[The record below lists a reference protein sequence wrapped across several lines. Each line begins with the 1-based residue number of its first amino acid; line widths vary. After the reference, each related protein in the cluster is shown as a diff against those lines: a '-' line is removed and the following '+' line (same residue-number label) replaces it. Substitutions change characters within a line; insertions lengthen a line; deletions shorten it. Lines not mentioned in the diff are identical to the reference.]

1 MARNSVGMNLCYRCG
16 ISPHLYYIK
25 NSDVWAVSCKNPKCD
40 EYEKPVVHTKAII
53 AEQEWNKKQEFMKT
67 KETIEKVYSMIEEF
81 IERSNIGE
89 TAITEESKEIDYSVP
104 HNIHEFNPPTIL
116 LVRTK
121 YTDTYEPPVRFTNVK
136 KYYYKNGYLCV
147 ESADSTETEYL
158 DMLVIRDIYT
168 IDELYEK
175 LEIK

>member
-16 ISPHLYYIK
+16 ISPHLYYIN

-81 IERSNIGE
+81 KASQLNDGIVVYGESDEIQTNIL
-89 TAITEESKEIDYSVP
+89 EIHHDDGDC
-104 HNIHEFNPPTIL
+104 
-116 LVRTK
+116 TK
-121 YTDTYEPPVRFTNVK
+121 IDKVLN
-136 KYYYKNGYLCV
+136 YYVDGRYLCV
-147 ESADSTETEYL
+147 NRVHTENHYG
-158 DMLVIRDIYT
+158 ISHIK
-168 IDELYEK
+168 K
-175 LEIK
+175 LHMYPDKKG